1 MSDMLQGLS
10 TVDSSLRDASDLVS
24 GKSND
29 NVESACMSNE
39 TMESET
45 RSYSMCDDDVKD
57 MLDDGIGASN
67 SDEIAER
74 VGKETYL
81 RRDEGKDRE
90 VECTLTEI
98 GKKATVQCKDSE
110 DSHPSTQVY
119 EEEKSVSARVQMET
133 EEAKEDNGVTHT
145 DDLGGDEFF
154 RWRN

>member
-1 MSDMLQGLS
+1 
-10 TVDSSLRDASDLVS
+10 
-24 GKSND
+24 
-29 NVESACMSNE
+29 MSNE

-98 GKKATVQCKDSE
+98 GKRQQCNARILRIATLPLKFMKRKRVFQQGYKWKRKKQKRTIEQPTLMTWGAMSFSDSE
-110 DSHPSTQVY
+110 TDISSHDDIGVK
-119 EEEKSVSARVQMET
+119 EKKRKKPQEGHGTKSRRSYSS
-133 EEAKEDNGVTHT
+133 
-145 DDLGGDEFF
+145 
-154 RWRN
+154 